1 MSSIIPTI
9 EHALGPVDLVQAMQ
23 FLNVV
28 GLNTGSAGNV
38 SCRVGNQK
46 YLITPSGVESAE
58 LTPESIVRMPQ
69 SAADSASD
77 LKPSSEAGMHADI
90 YAKRPEVYAIAHTHS
105 PYATALAC
113 TRKPIPA
120 FHYMVAIAGGDSIRC
135 APYAT
140 FGSKELSDNAVCA
153 LHGRNAC
160 LLANHGVLALGA
172 DPLSAAKLAL
182 EIEQLAKQYC
192 IAMQCGEPVILDEA
206 QMIEV
211 LEKFKSYGQRVK

>member
-1 MSSIIPTI
+1 
-9 EHALGPVDLVQAMQ
+9 
-23 FLNVV
+23 
-28 GLNTGSAGNV
+28 
-38 SCRVGNQK
+38 
-46 YLITPSGVESAE
+46 
-58 LTPESIVRMPQ
+58 
-69 SAADSASD
+69 
-77 LKPSSEAGMHADI
+77 
-90 YAKRPEVYAIAHTHS
+90 
-105 PYATALAC
+105 
-113 TRKPIPA
+113 
-120 FHYMVAIAGGDSIRC
+120 MVAIAGGDSIRC